1 MKLNTKLGVGKQQD
15 MRLVLDGPLEVVL
28 KQDNEKLEALE
39 SRIAA
44 LVDVLSN
51 PKEQKEPE
59 APKVEAH
66 VAPKPTAF
74 TLDVRRREDGFIKE
88 VKALDAET
96 GLLFYTFDV
105 RRDHSGSVTNIAATP
120 REV

>member
-28 KQDNEKLEALE
+28 KQDNEKLDALE

-44 LVDVLSN
+44 LVDVLS
-51 PKEQKEPE
+51 KTKEPE
-59 APKVEAH
+59 PKEESEAAAPD
-66 VAPKPTAF
+66 APKPAAF

-96 GLLFYTFDV
+96 GLLYYTFDV
-105 RRDHSGSVTNIAATP
+105 RRDLSGSVVNIAATP

>member
-28 KQDNEKLEALE
+28 KQDNTRLDALE
-39 SRIAA
+39 GRIAT
-44 LVDVLSN
+44 LVDVLSKQAA
-51 PKEQKEPE
+51 PPEPE
-59 APKVEAH
+59 EIKVPV
-66 VAPKPTAF
+66 VAIQKPQAY
-74 TLDVRRREDGFIKE
+74 TLDVRRREDGLIKE

-96 GLLFYTFDV
+96 GLLYYTFDV
-105 RRDHSGSVTNIAATP
+105 RRDQFGAVANIAALP